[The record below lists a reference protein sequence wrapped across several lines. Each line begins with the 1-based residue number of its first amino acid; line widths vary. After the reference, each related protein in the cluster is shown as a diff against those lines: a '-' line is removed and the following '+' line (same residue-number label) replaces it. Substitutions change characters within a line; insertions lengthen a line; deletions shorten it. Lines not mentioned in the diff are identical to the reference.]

1 MAEQVRTVPR
11 PLVRLNQ
18 WFIFLSVVLTWVT
31 GIHEILAIPLIAG
44 LMGLAI
50 NFNPI
55 MRAGRLFLRKKTSEY
70 IPEEWDQ
77 QQFNQTIAVICL
89 SGGLISF
96 YAGWNAVAYVFTMMV
111 AAASFIAIL
120 GFCIGCFIRFQ
131 WKQYRYK
138 RSIKKA

>member
-1 MAEQVRTVPR
+1 MEKVRTIPR
-11 PLVRLNQ
+11 PIVRLNQ

-31 GIHEILAIPLIAG
+31 GVYWILAIPLVAG
-44 LMGLAI
+44 LMGLVI
-50 NFNPI
+50 HFNPV
-55 MRAGRLFLRKKTSEY
+55 MKLGRLFLRKPLTEY
-70 IPEEWDQ
+70 IPEEYDQ

-96 YAGWNAVAYVFTMMV
+96 YAGWTIAAYAFTIMV

-131 WKQYRYK
+131 WKQYMYK
-138 RSIKKA
+138 RSIHKV

>member
-1 MAEQVRTVPR
+1 MEKVRTVPR

-31 GIHEILAIPLIAG
+31 GFHWILAIPLIAG
-44 LMGLAI
+44 LLGLAC
-50 NFNPI
+50 NFNPV
-55 MRAGRLFLRKKTSEY
+55 MRAGKLFLRKNPSEY

-89 SGGLISF
+89 GGGLISF
-96 YAGWNAVAYVFTMMV
+96 YAGWTIAAYTFTIMV

-138 RSIKKA
+138 RSIRKA